1 MRKTREHTKKNWEQ
15 QKAEETGNEAKL
27 GPKSSPKKRSVEK
40 EQEDQAPSNGKRRRR
55 RLKHS
60 LIK

>member
-15 QKAEETGNEAKL
+15 QKAEETGNEAIL
-27 GPKSSPKKRSVEK
+27 RPKSSPKKSVEK
-40 EQEDQAPSNGKRRRR
+40 EQEDQAPSNGKRMRR